1 VKKGRS
7 IEVTLTRSGKEIVD
21 RKVSSRI
28 IGVGLFT
35 GMPLTKKQ
43 PTVTHEPLTKSAA
56 EISAE
61 PVQPKTIPVRPSSVK
76 RAPIEAVQGNPIR
89 RIVDFATTF
98 GLPLLEANPHCR
110 TRGTVIAVTTGLDRF
125 FRIACREELDM
136 HVPRRWH
143 PKWVRAAIDVG
154 LVPAGYLN
162 AFEDF
167 EEEDILSHLRE
178 LLQQEDGDLG
188 RYVEVYRGKPFLS
201 RALRDQWLDEIID
214 LAETDMTPQCRTDFV
229 RCRSDQYRI
238 AMQSIRD
245 ESLEWYDPDTQKMIG
260 RAVKRSSHQWEM
272 EELEVTTPAA
282 LSCLQQYWDEKGIG
296 LNIETRY
303 IPKEL

>member
-1 VKKGRS
+1 
-7 IEVTLTRSGKEIVD
+7 
-21 RKVSSRI
+21 
-28 IGVGLFT
+28 
-35 GMPLTKKQ
+35 
-43 PTVTHEPLTKSAA
+43 
-56 EISAE
+56 
-61 PVQPKTIPVRPSSVK
+61 
-76 RAPIEAVQGNPIR
+76 
-89 RIVDFATTF
+89 
-98 GLPLLEANPHCR
+98 
-110 TRGTVIAVTTGLDRF
+110 VIAVTTGLDRF

-136 HVPRRWH
+136 RAPRRWH
-143 PKWVRAAIDVG
+143 LKWVRAAIDVG

-162 AFEDF
+162 AFEEF
-167 EEEDILSHLRE
+167 EEEDILCHLRE